1 MKMVPIVKPLSMWA
15 PVINGV
21 MDMEPDDSLGEPGD
35 AAADIDNDGAIVDMG
50 DPAIEIAS
58 PMDDCLQRSTKAR
71 SAKWLVLC
79 RSWPRKVYKLH
90 GPVPVSADGWD
101 AAAAPAPIAA
111 PGLGVAPQP
120 AASAYCD
127 SC

>member
-58 PMDDCLQRSTKAR
+58 PMQFLYQLMDGMQLLLLHQLLPLGWVLLLNLQ
-71 SAKWLVLC
+71 
-79 RSWPRKVYKLH
+79 
-90 GPVPVSADGWD
+90 
-101 AAAAPAPIAA
+101 
-111 PGLGVAPQP
+111 PQP
-120 AASAYCD
+120 TVTHARTFNPPSPLTNKWD
-127 SC
+127 S